1 MNLLTINTHS
11 WLEEEPL
18 KKLEE
23 IAKVILSSESEIIA
37 LQEVN
42 QKVASKKVP
51 LEQLTTFCPI
61 ATQTP
66 IHEDNFA
73 YLIVQ
78 YLAEKGQHYYWSWE
92 MSHIGYAIYEEGNAL
107 LSKCPLTSEALLIS
121 ESQEPT
127 NYRTR
132 KILVAETESSK
143 GTLTVVSGHF
153 SWWETPCTGFAYE
166 WLQLEKYLA
175 TGQQPLVILGDLNN
189 PVGTTGYQL
198 VENSYLPIQDAFV
211 VAEETSGEATVE
223 KKIDGWEE
231 NEAALR
237 IDYAFVPKQ
246 WHVRKY
252 EVIFDGRKTP
262 IVSDHFGLL
271 IQLK

>member
-51 LEQLTTFCPI
+51 LEQLTTFCPV

-66 IHEDNFA
+66 VHEDNFA

-143 GTLTVVSGHF
+143 RYAYCCLWSLFLVGNTLYRF
-153 SWWETPCTGFAYE
+153 C
-166 WLQLEKYLA
+166 L
-175 TGQQPLVILGDLNN
+175 
-189 PVGTTGYQL
+189 
-198 VENSYLPIQDAFV
+198 
-211 VAEETSGEATVE
+211 
-223 KKIDGWEE
+223 
-231 NEAALR
+231 
-237 IDYAFVPKQ
+237 
-246 WHVRKY
+246 
-252 EVIFDGRKTP
+252 
-262 IVSDHFGLL
+262 
-271 IQLK
+271 

>member
-51 LEQLTTFCPI
+51 LEQLTTFCPV

-66 IHEDNFA
+66 VHEDNFA

-175 TGQQPLVILGDLNN
+175 MGQQPLVILGDLNN
-189 PVGTTGYQL
+189 QL
-198 VENSYLPIQDAFV
+198 V
-211 VAEETSGEATVE
+211 
-223 KKIDGWEE
+223 
-231 NEAALR
+231 
-237 IDYAFVPKQ
+237 
-246 WHVRKY
+246 
-252 EVIFDGRKTP
+252 
-262 IVSDHFGLL
+262 
-271 IQLK
+271 QLAIN

>member
-92 MSHIGYAIYEEGNAL
+92 IGRA
-107 LSKCPLTSEALLIS
+107 
-121 ESQEPT
+121 
-127 NYRTR
+127 
-132 KILVAETESSK
+132 
-143 GTLTVVSGHF
+143 
-153 SWWETPCTGFAYE
+153 
-166 WLQLEKYLA
+166 
-175 TGQQPLVILGDLNN
+175 
-189 PVGTTGYQL
+189 
-198 VENSYLPIQDAFV
+198 
-211 VAEETSGEATVE
+211 
-223 KKIDGWEE
+223 
-231 NEAALR
+231 
-237 IDYAFVPKQ
+237 
-246 WHVRKY
+246 HV
-252 EVIFDGRKTP
+252 
-262 IVSDHFGLL
+262 
-271 IQLK
+271 

>member
-23 IAKVILSSESEIIA
+23 IAKVILSSESGIIA

-51 LEQLTTFCPI
+51 LEQLTTFCPV

-121 ESQEPT
+121 ESQETT

-175 TGQQPLVILGDLNN
+175 TRQQPLVI
-189 PVGTTGYQL
+189 
-198 VENSYLPIQDAFV
+198 
-211 VAEETSGEATVE
+211 SG
-223 KKIDGWEE
+223 DGWEE

-237 IDYAFVPKQ
+237 IDSAFVPNQ